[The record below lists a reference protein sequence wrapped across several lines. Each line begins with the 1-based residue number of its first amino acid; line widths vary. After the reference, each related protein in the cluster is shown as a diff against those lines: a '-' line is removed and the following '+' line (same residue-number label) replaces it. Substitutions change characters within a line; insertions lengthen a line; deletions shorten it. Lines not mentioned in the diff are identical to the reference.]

1 MNMPGK
7 RNYTTYMYEDMIVD
21 KDNNIKTP
29 EDKLIGY
36 FYHIDK
42 DLYVV
47 YYNDE
52 EDEEDFRTSDEYYA
66 DNLEEA
72 KEIAV
77 EYATNSYIENE
88 VEKEHKQKSKYL

>member
-7 RNYTTYMYEDMIVD
+7 RNYKTYMYEDMIVD

-47 YYNDE
+47 YYNE
-52 EDEEDFRTSDEYYA
+52 SLEDEEDFLTSDEYYA
-66 DNLEEA
+66 DDLDEA
-72 KEIAV
+72 TAIAV
-77 EYATNSYIENE
+77 ECATNSYIERE
-88 VEKEHKQKSKYL
+88 VEIEHKQKSK

>member
-1 MNMPGK
+1 M
-7 RNYTTYMYEDMIVD
+7 TYNIEDMIVD

-47 YYNDE
+47 YYNE
-52 EDEEDFRTSDEYYA
+52 SLEDEEDFLTSDEYYA
-66 DNLEEA
+66 DDLEEA

-77 EYATNSYIENE
+77 EYATNSYIERE
-88 VEKEHKQKSKYL
+88 VEKENL

>member
-1 MNMPGK
+1 MIYNI
-7 RNYTTYMYEDMIVD
+7 EDMKID

-47 YYNDE
+47 YYNE
-52 EDEEDFRTSDEYYA
+52 SLEDEEDFLTSDEYYA
-66 DNLEEA
+66 DDLEEA
-72 KEIAV
+72 TEIAV
-77 EYATNSYIENE
+77 ECATNSYIENE
-88 VEKEHKQKSKYL
+88 VEKSAKKL

>member
-1 MNMPGK
+1 MIYNI
-7 RNYTTYMYEDMIVD
+7 EDMKLVSYDDSIEYD
-21 KDNNIKTP
+21 IKTP

-36 FYHIDK
+36 FHHIDK

-52 EDEEDFRTSDEYYA
+52 TDEEDFRTSDEYYA
-66 DNLEEA
+66 DDLEEA

-77 EYATNSYIENE
+77 ECATNSYIENE

>member
-1 MNMPGK
+1 MIYNI
-7 RNYTTYMYEDMIVD
+7 EDMIVD

-36 FYHIDK
+36 FHHIDK

-47 YYNDE
+47 YYNE
-52 EDEEDFRTSDEYYA
+52 SLEDEEDFLTSDEYYA
-66 DNLEEA
+66 DDLEEA

-77 EYATNSYIENE
+77 EYATNSYIERE
-88 VEKEHKQKSKYL
+88 VEKENI

>member
-1 MNMPGK
+1 MPGK

-47 YYNDE
+47 YYNE
-52 EDEEDFRTSDEYYA
+52 SLEDEEDFLTSDEYYA
-66 DNLEEA
+66 DDLEEA